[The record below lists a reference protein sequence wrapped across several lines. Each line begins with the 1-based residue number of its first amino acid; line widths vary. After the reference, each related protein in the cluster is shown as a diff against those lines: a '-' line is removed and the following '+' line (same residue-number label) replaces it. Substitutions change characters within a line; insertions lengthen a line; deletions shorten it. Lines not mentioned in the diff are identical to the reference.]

1 MTFSARRLAGVLAA
15 ATLAAWTSA
24 FAAHQQPGQPDY
36 GGQWLAVDLSPQ
48 GWAELRDARPGL
60 PFMKVEWLLGIR
72 AENAWPSKIVVHSS
86 FVQRGR
92 VTRTG
97 QRAMELKESTGFV
110 RLGSLPLGDLVP
122 DDTNI
127 GKAQVVPA
135 GRSVACASG
144 EHLRLNA
151 ALFPNVD
158 LRRFDALFVT
168 VDPGDPKLRESAA
181 VRSLLVY
188 FPALDGASK

>member
-1 MTFSARRLAGVLAA
+1 MIVSIRRLVPPLALLG
-15 ATLAAWTSA
+15 LALCAMPSNA
-24 FAAHQQPGQPDY
+24 QLSGAHR
-36 GGQWLAVDLSPQ
+36 LTVDLSPQ
-48 GWAELRDARPGL
+48 GWNELRDARPGL
-60 PFMKVEWLLGIR
+60 PFLKVEWLLGIR

-86 FVQRGR
+86 LVQRGR
-92 VTRTG
+92 VARTG
-97 QRAMELKESTGFV
+97 QRTIDLRESTGFV
-110 RLGSLPLGDLVP
+110 SLGSLPLGDLVP

-135 GRSVACASG
+135 GRFVGCASG

-151 ALFPNVD
+151 ALFPSVD

-168 VDPGDPKLRESAA
+168 VDPGDPKLREGAS
-181 VRSLLVY
+181 VRPLLVY